1 MFGFGSRIH
10 DSEYV
15 SDAGLANL
23 RLYKYGCVDKSPV
36 TKYIL
41 SHYWNWAVTLF
52 PMWMAPNLI
61 TLIGFGFVVSNLFV
75 VMYFIPDLYSP
86 GPTWVYF
93 SCAIGLWL
101 YSTFDNVDG
110 KQARRTG
117 TSSPLGE
124 LFDHGCDAL
133 NCCIGSVNQAACMS
147 MGHSWYSAFL
157 LLLTTLPFFLSTWE
171 EYHTGVLYLGYVNG
185 PTEGL
190 ILACVVMLISGFMG
204 PLFWR
209 SNAVELFGTGFGI
222 IPDDWILLDLMVAG
236 MTILM
241 VVGHIPPCLIAVYKS
256 CKEQNKS
263 VIAAYSELL
272 PMSLFLVS
280 AYAWLSS
287 PYSYIFKEQHFIL
300 FAVTIG
306 IVFGRMATKIILA
319 HVTKSAFPYFTVQLI
334 PLIFGAF
341 ITNAPVLFDWDPIF
355 TADTEYYFLWAY
367 FIFVAVAYAQWA
379 VVVIDR
385 FCTYLGIKCLSIPRP
400 KAQQSEE
407 EEGLIGSAPRN
418 HQD

>member
-1 MFGFGSRIH
+1 MFGFGSLQES
-10 DSEYV
+10 DYV
-15 SDAGLANL
+15 SEVGLANL

-61 TLIGFGFVVSNLFV
+61 TLIGFGFVVVNMLLV
-75 VMYFIPDLYSP
+75 IYFIPDLYTPAPS
-86 GPTWVYF
+86 WIYF
-93 SCAIGLWL
+93 SCSIGLWL

-117 TSSPLGE
+117 SSSPLGE

-133 NCCIGSVNQAACMS
+133 NCCIGAVNQAACMS
-147 MGHSWYSAFL
+147 MGHSWYAAFL

-171 EYHTGVLYLGYVNG
+171 EYHTGVLYLGYING

-190 ILACVVMLISGFMG
+190 IIACVVMLISGFQG

-209 SNAVELFGTGFGI
+209 TNAATLFGTNFGI
-222 IPDDWILLDLMVAG
+222 IPENWILLDLLVAG
-236 MTILM
+236 MTFLL
-241 VVGHIPPCLIAVYKS
+241 VVGHIPPCVISVYRA

-263 VIAAYSELL
+263 VVAAYSELL
-272 PMSLFLVS
+272 PISLFLVC
-280 AYAWLSS
+280 AYAWLAS
-287 PYSYIFKEQHFIL
+287 PHSYIFKEQHFIL
-300 FAVTIG
+300 FAVTVG

-319 HVTKSAFPYFTVQLI
+319 HVTKMPFPYFTVQLI
-334 PLIFGAF
+334 PLILGAF
-341 ITNAPVLFDWDPIF
+341 ITNITVMFQMDPIF
-355 TADTEYYFLWAY
+355 SADTEYYFLWGY
-367 FIFVAVAYAQWA
+367 FIFVFVAYIQWA
-379 VVVIDR
+379 LFVIDK
-385 FCTYLGIKCLSIPRP
+385 FCTFLGIKCLSIPRP

-407 EEGLIGSAPRN
+407 EEGLIGGTARN
-418 HQD
+418 YQD

>member
-1 MFGFGSRIH
+1 MFGFGSRLH
-10 DSEYV
+10 ESDYV

-36 TKYIL
+36 TKYVL

-61 TLIGFGFVVSNLFV
+61 TLIGFGFVVSNLLLV
-75 VMYFIPDLYSP
+75 TYFIPDLYGP
-86 GPTWVYF
+86 GPTWIYF
-93 SCAIGLWL
+93 SCSIGLWL

-117 TSSPLGE
+117 SSSPLGE

-133 NCCIGSVNQAACMS
+133 NCCIGSVNQAACMA

-190 ILACVVMLISGFMG
+190 IIACVVMLISGFKG
-204 PLFWR
+204 PMFWR
-209 SNAVELFGTGFGI
+209 SEVVEVFGTNFGI
-222 IPDDWILLDLMVAG
+222 FPKDWILLDLMVCG
-236 MTILM
+236 MTLLL
-241 VVGHIPPCLIAVYKS
+241 VFGHIPPCLIAVYKS
-256 CKEQNKS
+256 CKEKNQS
-263 VIAAYSELL
+263 VVAAYSELL

-280 AYAWLSS
+280 AYAWLAS
-287 PYSYIFKEQHFIL
+287 PASYIFEAQHFIL
-300 FAVTIG
+300 FAVTVG

-319 HVTKSAFPYFTVQLI
+319 HVTKMPFPYFTVQLV
-334 PLIFGAF
+334 PLIVGAF
-341 ITNAPVLFDWDPIF
+341 IVNVPVVFGSEPIF
-355 TADTEYYFLWAY
+355 SADTEYYYLIAY

-379 VVVIDR
+379 LFVIDR

-407 EEGLIGSAPRN
+407 EEGLIGSSARIR
-418 HQD
+418 QD

>member
-1 MFGFGSRIH
+1 MFGFISRLQE
-10 DSEYV
+10 SEYV

-61 TLIGFGFVVSNLFV
+61 TLIGFGFVVLNMFV
-75 VMYFIPDLYSP
+75 VIYYIPDMYTP

-117 TSSPLGE
+117 SSSPLGE
-124 LFDHGCDAL
+124 LFDHGCDSL
-133 NCCIGSVNQAACMS
+133 NCCIGAVNQAACMS
-147 MGHSWYSAFL
+147 MGHSWYAAFL

-171 EYHTGVLYLGYVNG
+171 EYHTGVLYLGYING

-190 ILACVVMLISGFMG
+190 IIACLVMLISGFAG
-204 PLFWR
+204 PMVWR
-209 SNAVELFGTGFGI
+209 NLAKDVFGTTFGGL
-222 IPDDWILLDLMVAG
+222 IPENWMLLDLMVLG
-236 MTILM
+236 MSLLL
-241 VVGHIPPCLIAVYKS
+241 VFGHIPPCMISVYKA
-256 CKEQNKS
+256 CKQQNKS

-272 PMSLFLVS
+272 PISLFLVS

-287 PYSYIFKEQHFIL
+287 PYSSVFSDQHFIL
-300 FAVTIG
+300 FAVTVG

-319 HVTKSAFPYFTVQLI
+319 HVTKMPFPYFTVQLI
-334 PLIFGAF
+334 PLVVGAFLTNVPVIFG
-341 ITNAPVLFDWDPIF
+341 WEPILSSQG
-355 TADTEYYFLWAY
+355 EYYYLWAY
-367 FIFVAVAYAQWA
+367 FIFVAIAYVQWA
-379 VVVIDR
+379 LLVIDR

-407 EEGLIGSAPRN
+407 EEGLISNPRT